1 MRHLL
6 VLPAFLFSITLSAQQ
21 LDWLHG
27 TAVDYAMNPGMPKHS
42 LASAPGLLVSARTTD
57 VRFIYSTE
65 VYGSVTLEKLDP
77 TTGTV
82 ELACLLEDSVSV
94 VHAVV
99 DPAGIAYFS
108 GFFIGDELELCDG
121 TSLPGVAG
129 VQFTE
134 NLFLMA
140 WDLQTGSA
148 LWVRNLTATHP
159 EGFDVGALTVDAQG
173 RLWYAVLEFNDGHVI
188 RVDATGSD
196 VEVRTVG
203 NIRRISGISLDP
215 WGGLYVSGSCDNVTL
230 TFGGQGF
237 PVSSTMGYNMFVLR
251 YKPDGAAGFAEFAPD
266 ITFSDPLVVATQD
279 GHAYLA
285 GDQHLD
291 GPGWGGI
298 VFNGPNWGGNVFLVK
313 LDSTGQFLWHV
324 ESAPSGGGVT
334 GDFSRARGA
343 CVAVDDQDRPLL
355 MGALRGSIDW
365 GNGVVSDGQIISQR
379 SITMVA
385 FDWDGDPQW
394 AATSEPSPWFATAQS
409 ITATAEP
416 GVVHFMGHAASD
428 FTFQGQTVGAFGAQ
442 TAVVGRIDAL
452 STGVVDRPAVN
463 GLATWPNPVADMLFV
478 ELDATT
484 VLPAELMNSAGQRVR
499 SLRLVPGRNSIDV
512 GGMAPGLYLLRTAM
526 GEAVRV
532 VVE

>member
-1 MRHLL
+1 MRKSLL
-6 VLPAFLFSITLSAQQ
+6 ITAFLFTTAITAQQ

-27 TAVDYAMNPGMPKHS
+27 NGVDYDMNPGMPKHS

-77 TTGTV
+77 TTGAV

-148 LWVRNLTATHP
+148 LWVRNLTATQP

-188 RVDATGSD
+188 RVDASGSD

-251 YKPDGAAGFAEFAPD
+251 YKPDGTAGFAEFAPD

-298 VFNGPNWGGNVFLVK
+298 DFNGPNWGSNIFLVK
-313 LDSTGQFLWHV
+313 LDSTGQFLWSA
-324 ESAPSGGGVT
+324 ESAPSEGGVL
-334 GDFSRARGA
+334 GDLARARGG
-343 CVAVDDQDRPLL
+343 CVALDQQDRPIL
-355 MGALRGSIDW
+355 MGTLRGLIDW
-365 GNGVVSDGQIISQR
+365 GNGVVSNGQIISQN
-379 SITMVA
+379 SITVVA
-385 FDWDGDPQW
+385 FDGDGTPQW
-394 AATSEPSPWFATAQS
+394 AATSEPSPWFARAQS
-409 ITATAEP
+409 VVATAEP
-416 GVVHFMGHAASD
+416 GVVHFIGHAASE
-428 FTFQGQTVGAFGAQ
+428 FTFSGHTVGAPGAQ
-442 TAVVGRIDAL
+442 TAVVGRIDAI
-452 STGVVDRPAVN
+452 STGVAERPVINA
-463 GLATWPNPVADMLFV
+463 LAAWPNPVADVLFV

-484 VLPAELMNSAGQRVR
+484 VVPVEMLNSAGQRVR
-499 SLRLVPGRNSIDV
+499 SLSLVPGRNSIDV
-512 GGMAPGLYLLRTAM
+512 RGLATGLYLLRTAM
-526 GEAVRV
+526 GEAARV